1 MESSPFPTC
10 AAPGVS
16 DPGGG
21 SLEDFSTSHGGDGS
35 AEGPGTANETDPRVE
50 AQLALLICEASALL
64 QRSTEDA
71 VDTETIK
78 EELASLSAH
87 YAAQKPEETLVACL
101 ETGSIDCQNDMAPHL
116 MAFIEGVTGT
126 GYQERQVSKL
136 RQDGGDKL
144 QKWSAKRQV
153 GIAAVLSA
161 MMRQVRQAALPPQVL
176 LRSVQHL
183 HYGTNRSHWRLQCS
197 EKHVA
202 SETLTERL
210 VEKATQIYKPWN
222 SAFGRTEDLEE
233 EYRLVVADN
242 FELWTRKTH
251 KQRLDAEGDLLVAT
265 VFHTVTSKSHPAD
278 PPSLPPAVSSQR
290 VSCTASTVHRSEARA
305 ERGDL
310 TS

>member
-10 AAPGVS
+10 APPGVN

-35 AEGPGTANETDPRVE
+35 AEGPGTANDTDPRVQ
-50 AQLALLICEASALL
+50 AQLAMLLCEASALL
-64 QRSTEDA
+64 QRSTADA

-78 EELASLSAH
+78 KELASLSAH

-101 ETGSIDCQNDMAPHL
+101 DSGSVDCQNDIAPHL
-116 MAFIEGVTGT
+116 MAFIERVTGT

-136 RQDGGDKL
+136 RQTKSDKL
-144 QKWSAKRQV
+144 HKWSAKRQV

-161 MMRQVRQAALPPQVL
+161 LMRQVRQAALPPQVL

-197 EKHVA
+197 EKQVA
-202 SETLTERL
+202 SETLTESL
-210 VEKATQIYKPWN
+210 VEKASKIYKPWN
-222 SAFGRTEDLEE
+222 SAFGTKEDLEE

-251 KQRLDAEGDLLVAT
+251 KQRLDAEGDLLLAT
-265 VFHTVTSKSHPAD
+265 VLHTVTSKSHP
-278 PPSLPPAVSSQR
+278 PRSPPAVSSQR
-290 VSCTASTVHRSEARA
+290 VHCQVHCKHCPQERSE
-305 ERGDL
+305 
-310 TS
+310 S